1 MMLFGALK
9 NGGVASITV
18 DGDQLVI
25 VATPKEVKVPLLTVD
40 PVENIVNS
48 PIDSI

>member
-9 NGGVASITV
+9 NGGGAAITV
-18 DGDQLVI
+18 DGDQLMI
-25 VATPKEVKVPLLTVD
+25 VATPKELKVPLLTVD
-40 PVENIVNS
+40 PVENIVDS